1 MSLGVIDVGTTNVKL
16 IIYDEELNQRY
27 SETVNVPMTFPG
39 NYRVEQDANALRS
52 AFNHLIS
59 TARDKGVKYL
69 GISTYRASIL
79 AWDRSGN
86 PLVNIIT
93 WLDRRGAWKSLISS
107 HTQS

>member
-69 GISTYRASIL
+69 ASQPIERQYLHGIGPVI
-79 AWDRSGN
+79 
-86 PLVNIIT
+86 P
-93 WLDRRGAWKSLISS
+93 
-107 HTQS
+107 